1 MKSLLLVLAVLL
13 ASQRADACPDADWI
27 PDEVAEGFGLAL
39 LGGYGYGTYYFASH
53 DLANDRADQEYVG
66 GDIAFNG
73 LFTAIWATGTVASIE
88 DHSAWALPFAGL
100 TLAHGAMLVHGIEH
114 ANVDWSRY
122 NGTAV
127 LWTAGSAYALQ
138 ALVFLDADG
147 DHHERGYG
155 IAETAV
161 NAPLAVG
168 AAYLAY
174 RAHENDDGGH
184 ALLYTAVAG
193 VSGALAV
200 HGIATIAH
208 PYHAAGLDS
217 LTPTIVDDGHDM
229 GVGLGAGG
237 AF

>member
-1 MKSLLLVLAVLL
+1 MKHIALILALLL

-53 DLANDRADQEYVG
+53 DVANDRADQEYVG

-100 TLAHGAMLVHGIEH
+100 TLVHGAMLVHGIDH

-122 NGTAV
+122 NGNAV
-127 LWTAGSAYALQ
+127 MWTAGTAYALQ
-138 ALVFLDADG
+138 ALVFLDEHD
-147 DHHERGYG
+147 DRGYA
-155 IAETAV
+155 IAESAI
-161 NAPLAVG
+161 NAPLAAG

-174 RAHENDDGGH
+174 RAHETDDGGH

-193 VSGALAV
+193 LSGTLAIR
-200 HGIATIAH
+200 GIVTLAHSHHAT
-208 PYHAAGLDS
+208 PLDS
-217 LTPTIVDDGHDM
+217 LTPTLVDG
-229 GVGLGAGG
+229 GLGLGTAGS
-237 AF
+237 F